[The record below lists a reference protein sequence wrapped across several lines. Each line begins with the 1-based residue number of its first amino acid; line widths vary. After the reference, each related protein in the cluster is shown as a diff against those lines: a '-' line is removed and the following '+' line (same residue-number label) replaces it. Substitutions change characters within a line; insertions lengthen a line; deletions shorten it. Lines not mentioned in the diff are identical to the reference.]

1 MKLVNTCPIL
11 ALCVEDSKTSLV
23 SPILIVKVYSIF
35 RDLIDHKNKKT
46 KKTETDSELP
56 EMFAKCSVFDGRTC
70 R

>member
-23 SPILIVKVYSIF
+23 RPILIVKVYSIF
-35 RDLIDHKNKKT
+35 RDLIDHKNKKNE
-46 KKTETDSELP
+46 KTETDSELP
-56 EMFAKCSVFDGRTC
+56 EMFAKCSVFDGKTC